1 MEPIRHFS
9 YHDPNAIVSVLLKS
23 ALETTAA
30 ADDPVYRRLPPP
42 VRYRAT
48 GAIDAWK
55 RVMVEGAK
63 VGHADFGSAIPVF
76 PVERLYDEFPRFV
89 KGWGGSLISGISE
102 HDALLAHRSLLWQIY
117 YGGDGVMYEP
127 TAALHRLLDDA
138 YIAEDVPV
146 GLIELP
152 APAMC
157 IVPSPE
163 WTGVKQ
169 KGIRA
174 IAVFRRD
181 FDTPSVR
188 GQHLT
193 IATWQETEEGATR
206 LRFGSY
212 PLSDPDK
219 TIVQVIDDI
228 PEGSAEDREYVLFV
242 LGYVAKLLLYL
253 KLPDARIE
261 ANLAHSRASR
271 DLRGLGERKRRER
284 LAQIEQL
291 YDRHVV
297 GPAVLDWERPGGDLS
312 EAGASHHEK
321 RAHWRRPHFKMQPY
335 GPSSSL
341 RKVICVGPVIVRAD
355 RLSQ

>member
-9 YHDPNAIVSVLLKS
+9 YHDSNAIVSVLLKS

-48 GAIDAWK
+48 GAIDAWN
-55 RVMVEGAK
+55 RVMAEGAK

-89 KGWGGSLISGISE
+89 KGWGGSLVSGISE
-102 HDALLAHRSLLWQIY
+102 QDALLAHRSLLWQIY
-117 YGGDGVMYEP
+117 YGSDGVMYEP

-146 GLIELP
+146 RLIELP

-163 WTGVKQ
+163 WTGVKHR
-169 KGIRA
+169 GIRA

-181 FDTPSVR
+181 FDTASAKGR
-188 GQHLT
+188 HLT
-193 IATWQETEEGATR
+193 IATWQETGRDTTR

-219 TIVQVIDDI
+219 TIAQVIDNI
-228 PEGSAEDREYVLFV
+228 PQGSAEDREYVLFV
-242 LGYVAKLLLYL
+242 FGYVAKLLLYL
-253 KLPDARIE
+253 SFLTRG
-261 ANLAHSRASR
+261 SRPTWRTVEHHAISRGWGNAS
-271 DLRGLGERKRRER
+271 
-284 LAQIEQL
+284 
-291 YDRHVV
+291 V
-297 GPAVLDWERPGGDLS
+297 
-312 EAGASHHEK
+312 AS
-321 RAHWRRPHFKMQPY
+321 
-335 GPSSSL
+335 G
-341 RKVICVGPVIVRAD
+341 
-355 RLSQ
+355 